1 VKLTAALIAHEWRYQ
16 RRTLRFRAF
25 AGAYLVLACLP
36 AVLVFLRRQGL
47 EYTIGGAAYAGE
59 TMMPLPFLTAVLAGL
74 LALDGVNRERG
85 TGAWTTATLAGVSS
99 SGYLVRRWLALLAI
113 LLPLTAVPTAVAA
126 VLAVAG
132 GNSPLVPAVFLG
144 PWLLHVVPLT
154 AVVAAI
160 ALGLGTIGGNAVS
173 TFLLA
178 ILAFGVVPAVGGE
191 VLDHFRMRFEEPTG
205 WLGLRDARNSAA
217 RLASSFKS
225 KLPYW
230 AWSFPLPLTEAGF
243 DTGTA
248 AEQELADGLLLASLG
263 AASLGLAALYL
274 RRTRPNV
281 RPQRIRQD
289 HPLRTFL
296 VAFGRIREQ
305 YTPDPSP
312 EPVDLAVLALAGCAV
327 LGAVALQAHRSAFYG
342 ALAAERWRVE
352 TDGGPAPTPAGVVP
366 EGWRIEGGF
375 DGSGQVAVTVTG
387 TLRNTGTEAY
397 GHTAFTLDPQLR
409 LTGLTVDQG
418 RAASRR
424 AWDRLAVD
432 LDPAIPPGGRREIR
446 FRLEGRPGAPDFGL
460 PTQGG
465 GDDISFLHSF
475 QRHRDARFP
484 ADRTDLSRGYWIPA
498 VSGYRV
504 ALTAPCLTPVPRY
517 KPWTADGNGFVPAE
531 SYFPLA
537 AVELKLAVPA
547 DVLVA
552 DSCGGLSDSQ
562 TPQTPQTPQ
571 APAGRAGRLDSRCA
585 LPVSEVAVMG
595 GRQRLLASSGAT
607 AHGASVAVFPG
618 HRKAGELH
626 LGFLTRGAQLM
637 EEAWP
642 GMGGLDRLVVLEW
655 PQEEV
660 HNRQHDRLLYRWRL
674 GNEPLVRVTGNLV
687 FLEEPDLIGSRPLAP
702 EPMTAEIVAVRLA
715 HRRRLEPKQS
725 RFFLELFRSLVLQ
738 RLGLGAPTGATF
750 AADPPHFESLHK
762 SALEATG
769 YGGYSYWQDRFP
781 SLLAAL
787 SRRAGAEPLR
797 ASIEELLERPGNT
810 PATYA
815 EWAEILK
822 RRGAGP
828 VEPLLRDFFEH
839 GYIPLPT
846 LVDVDFQP
854 ASGGWRVSGKV
865 RNEGDGEAACRVV
878 LTTDLGPVETAV
890 TAGTGATV
898 PFVLTT
904 SHRPQGVYLDPDQ
917 ECHRGIRLGLRD
929 KVFFQG
935 GHA

>member
-36 AVLVFLRRQGL
+36 AVLVFLRRQGV
-47 EYTIGGAAYAGE
+47 EYTIGGATYAGE
-59 TMMPLPFLTAVLAGL
+59 TLLPLPFLTAVLAGL
-74 LALDGVNRERG
+74 LALDGVNRERS

-99 SGYLVRRWLALLAI
+99 SGYLVRRWVALLAV
-113 LLPLTAVPTAVAA
+113 LLPLTAVPPAVAA
-126 VLAVAG
+126 GLAMAA

-178 ILAFGVVPAVGGE
+178 ILAFAVVPAVGGG

-205 WLGLRDARNSAA
+205 WLGLRDARNSTA
-217 RLASSFKS
+217 RLAASFGS
-225 KLPYW
+225 KLP
-230 AWSFPLPLTEAGF
+230 AWLWNFPLPMTEAGF

-248 AEQELADGLLLASLG
+248 AEQELADGLLLFSLG

-274 RRTRPNV
+274 RRTRPDV
-281 RPQRIRQD
+281 RPQKIRQD

-296 VAFGRIREQ
+296 VALGKIRQQ

-312 EPVDLAVLALAGCAV
+312 EPADLAVIALAGFAV
-327 LGAVALQAHRSAFYG
+327 IGAVALQAHRAMAYG
-342 ALAAERWRVE
+342 ALAADRWRVE
-352 TDGGPAPTPAGVVP
+352 TDGGPAPTPVDVVP

-387 TLRNTGTEAY
+387 TLRNNGTEPR
-397 GHTAFTLDPQLR
+397 GHLAFTLDPQLR
-409 LTGLTVDQG
+409 LAGLTADQG
-418 RAASRR
+418 HAASRR

-432 LDPAIPPGGRREIR
+432 LDPAIPPGERREIR
-446 FRLEGRPGAPDFGL
+446 FRLEGRPGTPDFGL

-465 GDDISFLHSF
+465 GQDISFLRSF
-475 QRHRDARFP
+475 QRHRDAQFP
-484 ADRTDLSRGYWIPA
+484 ADRTDLSRGYQVPA

-537 AVELKLAVPA
+537 AVELKLAVPV

-552 DSCGGLSDSQ
+552 DSCGGLSDPLARAAS
-562 TPQTPQTPQ
+562 
-571 APAGRAGRLDSRCA
+571 AGRTGRLDSRCS
-585 LPVSEVAVMG
+585 LPLSEVVVMG
-595 GRQRLLASSGAT
+595 GRQRLLAGSSARGGGGA
-607 AHGASVAVFPG
+607 AVAVFPA
-618 HRKAGELH
+618 HQKAGELH

-637 EEAWP
+637 DEAWP
-642 GMGGLDRLVVLEW
+642 GMSGLERLVILEW
-655 PQEEV
+655 PQEGI
-660 HNRQHDRLLYRWRL
+660 HNRQHDRLLYRWRDWD
-674 GNEPLVRVTGNLV
+674 ESLVRVTGNLV
-687 FLEEPDLIGSRPLAP
+687 FLEEPDLIRSRPLAP
-702 EPMTAEIVAVRLA
+702 EPMMAEIVAARLT

-725 RFFLELFRSLVLQ
+725 WFFLELFRSLVLQ
-738 RLGLGAPTGATF
+738 RLGLGARTGAVFT
-750 AADPPHFESLHK
+750 ADPPHWDSLHRPAVA
-762 SALEATG
+762 SEA
-769 YGGYSYWQDRFP
+769 YGGFSYWQERFP
-781 SLLAAL
+781 ALLAAL

-797 ASIEELLERPGNT
+797 ASIEELLARPGNT

-815 EWAEILK
+815 EWTEILK
-822 RRGAGP
+822 RRSEGP

-839 GYIPLPT
+839 GFIPLPT

-854 ASGGWRVSGKV
+854 AGGGWRVSGKV
-865 RNEGDGEAACRVV
+865 HNEGDGEAACRVV
-878 LTTDLGPVETAV
+878 LTTDLGPVETTV

-904 SHRPQGVYLDPDQ
+904 GHRPQGVYLDPDQ
-917 ECHRGIRLGLRD
+917 ECHRGMRLGLRD